1 MAESGARAAENGDEK
16 KGRSGRKR
24 LLLVLLALVGVVLVV
39 LLLMTL
45 LGGED
50 KKKSA
55 APPPGS
61 LIADDQ
67 PLVPTPPS
75 GLGSL
80 AGHPAEG
87 TAVVVQSVNG
97 NEGFFV
103 GPSVADRVYVE
114 WGGDV
119 GANEASRFQPKV
131 GEKVNLTGPVQKAS
145 RRELKRLGLPVD
157 AEQVVEEQGGF
168 INADT
173 VTLAK

>member
-1 MAESGARAAENGDEK
+1 MAESGARAAGNGDEG

-24 LLLVLLALVGVVLVV
+24 LLLVLLAVAAVVLLV

-45 LGGED
+45 LGG
-50 KKKSA
+50 KKEKST
-55 APPPGS
+55 APPPGT
-61 LIADDQ
+61 LAVDDQ

-80 AGHPAEG
+80 AGDPAKG

-103 GPSVADRVYVE
+103 GPTVADRVYIE

-131 GEKVNLTGPVQKAS
+131 GEKVDLTGPVQKAS
-145 RRELKRLGLPVD
+145 RSELKRLGLPAD
-157 AEQVVEEQGGF
+157 AEELVEQQGGF
-168 INADT
+168 VNADT
-173 VTLAK
+173 VAAAK